1 MWGFD
6 TYYAKVDM
14 VSSPTGAGSVYVGN
28 EASPTQNQFEFSS
41 SSKDKDMA
49 GYIKAEN
56 NDGYHFSFWS
66 GENVQFN
73 STTSAETTIT
83 VKTGNDNDSD
93 GRKYYTITA
102 NFEENYY
109 VEVNTSVNISDYGKA
124 YVALGSPFS
133 GNATSAANTGTGGKQ
148 TTGEEETFSIKAEPT
163 VNCHFVSWSADGV
176 NIVNPSNSETIIG
189 VTGSADSQGK
199 DNPAKY
205 KVTANFDRNVYYA
218 KVDLSKNGEGTAT
231 IDDASS
237 STKSSTVSGEVQT
250 FTLSAS
256 STVQGWHFAQWNKI
270 SGDGLFD
277 NNTAKSTYYK
287 AKVAST
293 GVHEATAEYEIEA
306 KFVENYYTAVSTAV
320 STDEGAGGSAY
331 IAYGAGSTVGTETS
345 ANDGYGQEYARDVYY
360 QIKAVANAGYHFAG
374 WTIDDGVVENPDFLE
389 SKITVK
395 SVNECQGPE
404 NKKNYKVTAHFE
416 KDRYYA
422 KLNTRVSPA
431 KEGSKAGSAQ
441 VKTGD
446 GESDWAD
453 SHTKSAD
460 SPNTPVEFEVKA
472 TPKAGYQFIGWAKDE
487 TSTTDLLA
495 GNTYS
500 VNSSSVQG
508 GTNEE
513 TIYAVFDKGKYK
525 VHFLPNQKPG
535 RPVTN
540 QDSMPD
546 VEFTSGVDETLPK
559 NQFVC
564 HVSVT
569 YDAQGGTSD
578 KPFEKRDR
586 FSRWKEWVGGEV
598 KNAYN
603 DGGVINR
610 MEVHNNTV
618 NLQATW
624 KDTVGFYLPNA
635 TREHHGQPQTFLGW
649 FDSAEG
655 GNFIGGAGTKVTIG
669 ENEKTLYAHWG
680 VCDIKITTVSSS
692 YTTGDNVV
700 FAVDR
705 IDDKGGEKYHS
716 RISVPIGGSKILKDV
731 PMGTYKIVAEDKWS
745 WNYTSSEVDSK
756 EVSSGLTE
764 FSFTV
769 NSKSSPKKHDETSK
783 TKGYDTTN

>member
-1 MWGFD
+1 MKSTLKNILRTALAVAFVFVIGEGMMWGNS
-6 TYYAKVDM
+6 YYHARMTVK
-14 VSSPTGAGSVYVGN
+14 STGTGTVYVGD
-28 EASPTQNQFEFSS
+28 SS
-41 SSKDKDMA
+41 
-49 GYIKAEN
+49 G
-56 NDGYHFSFWS
+56 
-66 GENVQFN
+66 
-73 STTSAETTIT
+73 TTIQESSNNQNEDQNYPFTLNATPGSGWHFVSWSALPTGKGTIVTPPDNTASATVT
-83 VKTGNDNDSD
+83 VKTASENAYDEKQGGGIGNDTH
-93 GRKYYTITA
+93 YYYIYEATA
-102 NFEENYY
+102 TFEENYY
-109 VEVNTSVNISDYGKA
+109 VKVNTSVNSSDYGEA
-124 YVALGSPFS
+124 YVALGSPSSFS
-133 GNATSAANTGTGGKQ
+133 GTATSADNTGTDGKP
-148 TTGEEETFSIKAEPT
+148 TTSDKETFSIKADPED
-163 VNCHFVSWSADGV
+163 NYHFVSWSAEPADGV
-176 NIVNPSNSETIIG
+176 NIVNPSNSETIID
-189 VTGSADSQGK
+189 VTGKANRQGK
-199 DNPAKY
+199 NYPAEY
-205 KVTANFDRNVYYA
+205 VVTATFEINVYSA
-218 KVDLSKNGEGTAT
+218 SLTVNCSGTGTAKAEKT
-231 IDDASS
+231 HL
-237 STKSSTVSGEVQT
+237 STSEKAGGDVTFNISAEEGENY
-250 FTLSAS
+250 
-256 STVQGWHFAQWNKI
+256 HFVRWEK
-270 SGDGLFD
+270 SGDVGTFGDINLP
-277 NNTAKSTYYK
+277 STTF
-287 AKVAST
+287 KVPAST
-293 GVHEATAEYEIEA
+293 AHGEIVEYT
-306 KFVENYYTAVSTAV
+306 VTAV
-320 STDEGAGGSAY
+320 
-331 IAYGAGSTVGTETS
+331 
-345 ANDGYGQEYARDVYY
+345 
-360 QIKAVANAGYHFAG
+360 
-374 WTIDDGVVENPDFLE
+374 
-389 SKITVK
+389 
-395 SVNECQGPE
+395 
-404 NKKNYKVTAHFE
+404 FE
-416 KDRYYA
+416 KDQYYA
-422 KLNTRVSPA
+422 KLNTGVSQA
-431 KEGSKAGSAQ
+431 KEGTEAGSAQ

-472 TPKAGYQFIGWAKDE
+472 TPKVGYQFIGWAKDE
-487 TSTTDLLA
+487 TSTTDLPA

-500 VNSSSVQG
+500 VNSSNVQG

-525 VHFLPNQKPG
+525 VHFLPNEKSG
-535 RPVTN
+535 RPVTD

-564 HVSVT
+564 HVIVT

-578 KPFEKRDR
+578 KLSEEKDR
-586 FSRWKEWVGGEV
+586 FSRWKEWVGVED
-598 KNAYN
+598 KNTYT

-655 GNFIGGAGTKVTIG
+655 GNLIGGAGTKVTIG

-705 IDDKGGEKYHS
+705 IDDMGGEKYHS